1 LVLALGL
8 ELAQVLGLA
17 LALEAQELVLELALV
32 LEAQESVLELA
43 LALGAQELVWA
54 VVLEVVHL
62 LQDQILA
69 YEL

>member
-8 ELAQVLGLA
+8 ELAQVL
-17 LALEAQELVLELALV
+17 ELVLG
-32 LEAQESVLELA
+32 AQESVLELA
-43 LALGAQELVWA
+43 LALGAQESVLELALASGAQESAPV

-69 YEL
+69 YES

>member
-17 LALEAQELVLELALV
+17 LVLG
-32 LEAQESVLELA
+32 AQESVLELA
-43 LALGAQELVWA
+43 LALGAQESVLELALASGAQESAPV

-69 YEL
+69 YES

>member
-1 LVLALGL
+1 LGLALGL

-17 LALEAQELVLELALV
+17 LASGAQELVLELALASG
-32 LEAQESVLELA
+32 AQELVLELA
-43 LALGAQELVWA
+43 LASEAQESVPV